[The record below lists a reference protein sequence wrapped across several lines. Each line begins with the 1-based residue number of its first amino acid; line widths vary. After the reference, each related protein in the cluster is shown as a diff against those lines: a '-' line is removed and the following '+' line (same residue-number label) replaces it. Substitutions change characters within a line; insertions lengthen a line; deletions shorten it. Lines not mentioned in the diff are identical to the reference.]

1 MDDAMVADVRR
12 FNRTVTERVGALR
25 DHFLGLSR
33 PLGEA
38 RVLWEIGPDGRE
50 VRALRTSLN
59 LDSGYLSR
67 TLRALEAD
75 RLVTVEP
82 SPVDRRKR
90 IARLTAKGQKERA
103 LLDERSDDLARSLL
117 ESLSDDRRRR
127 LVDAMRTVERLLTAT
142 QVEIA
147 PVDPAHPDAQRCI
160 AAYFAELDRRS
171 DTGYDPSAGISAEPD
186 EMRPPAGGFLL
197 VRLHGEAI
205 GCGGIKLHG
214 DAPCE
219 IKRMWVAGEARGLGV
234 GRRMLEEL
242 ERLAAQSGARVAHI
256 ETSRHLTEAISLYRS
271 AGWVEVPRFNDEP
284 FADHWFEKRLAQ
296 VSE

>member
-25 DHFLGLSR
+25 DHFLGRNR

-38 RVLWEIGPDGRE
+38 RVLWEIGVDGRE
-50 VRALRTSLN
+50 VRALRATLN

-67 TLRALEAD
+67 TLRSLEAD
-75 RLVTVEP
+75 GLVVVEA
-82 SPVDRRKR
+82 SPMDRRKR
-90 IARLTAKGQKERA
+90 VARLTRTGVKERA
-103 LLDERSDDLARSLL
+103 LLDARSDDLARSLL
-117 ESLSDDRRRR
+117 EPLNDDRQRR

-147 PVDPAHPDAQRCI
+147 PADPAHPDAQRCI

-171 DTGYDPSAGISAEPD
+171 DAGYDPTAGISAEPH
-186 EMRPPAGGFLL
+186 EMRPPAGAFLL
-197 VRLHGEAI
+197 ARLHGETI

-214 DAPCE
+214 EAPCE
-219 IKRMWVAGEARGLGV
+219 IKRMWVADETRGLGV
-234 GRRMLEEL
+234 GRRLLEEL
-242 ERLAAQSGARVAHI
+242 ERVAAQAGATVAHI

-271 AGWVEVPRFNDEP
+271 AGWVEVAPFNDEP
-284 FADHWFEKRLAQ
+284 FADHWFEKRLAEVPQ
-296 VSE
+296 